1 MSVLKKNIMT
11 ESKLQS
17 EMVISFSQQ
26 RPDERGLL
34 WATVNRTLSER
45 DGQKQKAM
53 GLFAGVSDLIYFK
66 KNHLVCI
73 EVKLPGSKHSKKHV
87 QRQLDWGVKIEL
99 NNGTYVIVRSLDE
112 FWAAINGSFERCLTA
127 YDICVLLENSKS
139 TVVF

>member
-1 MSVLKKNIMT
+1 MSFLNNKTMT

-26 RPDERGLL
+26 RPDEMGLL

-53 GLFAGVSDLIYFK
+53 GLFAGVSDLIYFNG
-66 KNHLVCI
+66 NHLICI

-87 QRQLDWGVKIEL
+87 QRQLDWGLKIEL
-99 NNGTYVIVRSLDE
+99 NNGTYVIVRSLVE
-112 FWAAINGSFERCLTA
+112 FWAAIQGKFEKCLTT
-127 YDICVLLENSKS
+127 YDICVLLEKSKS